1 MFSWLPVQRRHY
13 RKAFG
18 EAIRVYRKRA
28 GLTQEKLAERADMHH
43 NFIGEVERGNMEC
56 SLTSI
61 VKISK
66 ALGVRVKDL
75 VAKI

>member
-1 MFSWLPVQRRHY
+1 MERRRY

-18 EAIRVYRKRA
+18 DAIRVYRKKA
-28 GLTQEKLAERADMHH
+28 GLTQERLAECADMHH

-56 SLTSI
+56 SLTSMVRI
-61 VKISK
+61 AK

-75 VAKI
+75 VWRV